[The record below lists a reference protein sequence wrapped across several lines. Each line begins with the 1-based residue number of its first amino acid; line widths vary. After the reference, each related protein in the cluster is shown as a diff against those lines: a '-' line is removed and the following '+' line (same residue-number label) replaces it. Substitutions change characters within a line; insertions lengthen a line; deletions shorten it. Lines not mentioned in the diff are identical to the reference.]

1 MTRVAGKEYKGST
14 LKVTQD
20 RGVQSRV
27 AIAFL
32 PKSYTTAEVTALLQ
46 DVAEP
51 ADIHLSQ
58 PGPWP
63 HYCDAATHAGSDAV
77 HGTIVATVTLRDAP
91 AAQRTVDRLHQMPLE
106 GHKLVATLIK
116 PGAR

>member
-1 MTRVAGKEYKGST
+1 LTRVAGKEYKGST

-32 PKSYTTAEVTALLQ
+32 PKSYTAAEVTALLQ

-63 HYCDAATHAGSDAV
+63 S
-77 HGTIVATVTLRDAP
+77 TIMTRQLMLGQTRC
-91 AAQRTVDRLHQMPLE
+91 T
-106 GHKLVATLIK
+106 
-116 PGAR
+116 ARSWPQ